1 MEKKTDEDKIKDIK
15 SRFQELDNNRA
26 RFIDRWLEAQQ
37 YTGFSVY
44 DWYNLDSIPTSPKRF
59 TSAPCN
65 FLSILT
71 SGLVGYSISPNITW
85 YKLALENNNQMK
97 LYGVKD
103 WLEEVEETMNAE
115 FNRSNLYQQSVRF
128 IEDAACIG
136 HGVMLCEEDVKEN
149 KLRFSTM
156 RSNEIYLDAN
166 ENGDVDTVYRRY
178 LMTLR
183 NAVEFFG
190 LDNLDESLQEAY
202 KDAGKWNNKIEILH
216 VVQPR
221 RDRDENN
228 PDSKNMAWE
237 SIFIDNERNKIITE
251 SGYKENPYAV
261 FEWKQIPGF
270 AYSES
275 PVMGAMSDIK
285 ALNLMEETRLKI
297 AQTSAEPPMRVTQ
310 GVKNISLVPKGFTYV
325 RKDEVIEPIKTGDN
339 YPVTLDVVE
348 KKKEEV
354 KDWFNVDFFLM
365 LQQKEG
371 QMTAT
376 EVMELQGEKAA
387 VLSNLIVNLNS
398 ALQKIIERSFNILMR
413 AGRLPP
419 PPETLRNESANMKI
433 DFMGPLAQSQKKY
446 HTMGGISAAL
456 SLASPILQLFPNS
469 GDFIDADE
477 LMKRAMEGQGMPQAV
492 IREDDDVKKIRETR
506 AQQQEAA
513 QQQAQ
518 QQEMLQNVMANANK
532 LNEPVQNGSVMS
544 DLNSQLA
551 GGLNGGNQ

>member
-1 MEKKTDEDKIKDIK
+1 MENKTESDKIKDIK
-15 SRFQELDNNRA
+15 SRFQELDNTRS
-26 RFIDRWLEAQQ
+26 RFIDRWLEAQK

-44 DWYNLDSIPTSPKRF
+44 DWYNLDSIPTFPKRF

-65 FLSILT
+65 FLSILI

-85 YKLALENNNQMK
+85 FKLALENTNLLK

-103 WLEEVEETMNAE
+103 WLEEVEEIMNAE
-115 FNRSNLYQQSVRF
+115 FNRSNLYQQAERF
-128 IEDAACIG
+128 IEDSACIG
-136 HGVMLCEEDVKEN
+136 HGVMLCGGYTKDN
-149 KLRFSTM
+149 KLHYTTM

-166 ENGDVDTVYRRY
+166 EDGEIDTVYRRF
-178 LMTLR
+178 LITLR
-183 NAVEFFG
+183 NAVDFFG

-202 KDAGKWNNKIEILH
+202 KDPGKWNNKIEILH

-221 RDRDENN
+221 KNY
-228 PDSKNMAWE
+228 DSEKKDNKNMPYE
-237 SIFIDNERNKIITE
+237 SVYIDFERQKIITE
-251 SGYKENPYAV
+251 SGFNENPYAV

-310 GVKNISLVPKGFTYV
+310 GVKNISLVPKGFTYI
-325 RKDEVIEPIKTGDN
+325 RKDEVIEPIKTGEN

-365 LQQKEG
+365 LQQRQG

-376 EVMELQGEKAA
+376 EVIELQGEKAA
-387 VLSNLIVNLNS
+387 VLSNLIVNLNA

-413 AGRLPP
+413 NQRLPS
-419 PPETLRNESANMKI
+419 PPESLQNQNVSMKI

-446 HTMGGISAAL
+446 HTMGGIQAAL
-456 SLASPILQLFPNS
+456 SLASPIMQMFPNS

-492 IREDDDVKKIRETR
+492 IREDNDVKKIREDR
-506 AQQQEAA
+506 VQQQKASQEEE
-513 QQQAQ
+513 QR
-518 QQEMLQNVMANANK
+518 QEMMNNIMSNAAS
-532 LNEPVQNGSVMS
+532 LNQPVQNGSVMAE
-544 DLNSQLA
+544 LNDQLA
-551 GGLNGGNQ
+551 GGLENA